1 MYAVDRGVSKVYDII
16 ILDYHICM
24 TTLSVP
30 LTADLEEFIKR
41 QVKSGRSPNKAAVVR
56 SALKLLSEEE
66 AVQAVLRAQ
75 QEPTLRGD
83 LRELAKKLRTK

>member
-1 MYAVDRGVSKVYDII
+1 MS
-16 ILDYHICM
+16 
-24 TTLSVP
+24 TLSVP
-30 LTADLEEFIKR
+30 LPADLEEFIRR

-66 AVQAVLRAQ
+66 AVQAVLKAER
-75 QEPTLRGD
+75 EPTLRGD

>member
-1 MYAVDRGVSKVYDII
+1 MYDIV
-16 ILDYHICM
+16 ILDYHTLM

-30 LTADLEEFIKR
+30 LSADLEEFIKR

-66 AVQAVLRAQ
+66 AVQAVLRSER
-75 QEPTLRGD
+75 EPTLRGD
-83 LRELAKKLRTK
+83 LRVLAKKLRAK